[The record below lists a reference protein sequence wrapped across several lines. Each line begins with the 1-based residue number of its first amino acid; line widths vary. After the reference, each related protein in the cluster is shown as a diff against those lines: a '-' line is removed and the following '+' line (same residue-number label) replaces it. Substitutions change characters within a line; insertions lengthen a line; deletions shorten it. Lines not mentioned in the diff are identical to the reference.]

1 MYKTEAFLRTLF
13 LLGMILFI
21 LWMIQSHSALYGF
34 VIRPW
39 YYILLA
45 LTLFVAAPFIYRLSV
60 KHLSKKKYTRD
71 DYIKEAIWSGCLA
84 LCFTLFAV
92 LNIDGYKTVTGRWL
106 VPLVWLIAAAI
117 ALFMA
122 SKAKKTEYTRHE

>member
-13 LLGMILFI
+13 FIGMLLFI
-21 LWMIQSHSALYGF
+21 LWMIQSHSAPYGLA
-34 VIRPW
+34 VRPM
-39 YYILLA
+39 YYILIILA
-45 LTLFVAAPFIYRLSV
+45 LIAVAPFVYRLSV